1 MNDQSEK
8 KAAPSQMK
16 KGTWSVRT
24 GILLSTIFLAVLFY
38 WFLGFATHDIR
49 SIKGPDYDLFLE
61 EKIGK
66 ELKDKQESLGAEIS
80 RLNSEIRALKEEQAL
95 KSSGSK
101 NMEATLEQLNKQIAS
116 TKDDA
121 ERERLNRRLDDFLKI
136 QQEYQ
141 DLLGKISQSTLDR
154 QALEREMNEV
164 QKEIGSR
171 DEAASLEWRK
181 QMDAHRT
188 KLALLE
194 LGLMVPLLLLAGYAL
209 LRVQKKQGSLLFP
222 VLLAFVCAT
231 LVRLF
236 FTLHEYLPRIW
247 FKYIAIVAV
256 IVVIIRFLVY
266 LVGLA
271 TRPRPDRLLL
281 QYRQAYEKY
290 LCPICEYPIRVGPLK
305 YLFWTRKS
313 AVKTLA
319 GTQKR
324 QAASLSQPYTCPAC
338 GQILFETC
346 PDCGN
351 IRHTLMEH
359 CEHCGARKEVKTLF

>member
-1 MNDQSEK
+1 MNDQNEK

-38 WFLGFATHDIR
+38 WLLGFATYDIR
-49 SIKGPDYDLFLE
+49 TIKGPDFGLFIE

-66 ELKDKQESLGAEIS
+66 ELNDKQESLSAEIS
-80 RLNSEIRALKEEQAL
+80 RLNMEIRALNEEQTL
-95 KSSGSK
+95 KSSVSK

-116 TKDDA
+116 AKDDA
-121 ERERLNRRLDDFLKI
+121 ERERLNRTLEEFLKT
-136 QQEYQ
+136 QKEYQ
-141 DLLGKISQSTLDR
+141 DLLGRISKSTLDR
-154 QALEREMNEV
+154 QALERELTGV
-164 QKEIGSR
+164 QKEIDSR
-171 DEAASLEWRK
+171 RT
-181 QMDAHRT
+181 DAGQTWSKKIESHRT

-194 LGLMVPLLLLAGYAL
+194 LVILIVPLVLAGYLL
-209 LRVQKKQGSLLFP
+209 LRVQKKQGTLIFP
-222 VLLAFVCAT
+222 VLLAFACAA

-236 FTLHEYLPRIW
+236 FTLYEYLPKIW
-247 FKYIAIVAV
+247 FKYIAVAAG
-256 IVVIIRFLVY
+256 IVVMIRFLVY

-290 LCPICEYPIRVGPLK
+290 LCPVCEYPIRVGPLK
-305 YLFWTRKS
+305 YLYWTRKS

-324 QAASLSQPYTCPAC
+324 QAPSMSQPYTCPAC
-338 GQILFETC
+338 GQTLFETC
-346 PDCGN
+346 SACGN
-351 IRHTLMEH
+351 IRHSLMEH

>member
-1 MNDQSEK
+1 MSDQNEK
-8 KAAPSQMK
+8 KAPPSQMK

-38 WFLGFATHDIR
+38 WLLGFATYDIR
-49 SIKGPDYDLFLE
+49 SIKGPDYDLFFE

-66 ELKDKQESLGAEIS
+66 ELKDKNESLTAEIS
-80 RLNSEIRALKEEQAL
+80 RLNMEIRALSEERDL
-95 KSSGSK
+95 NSSGFK
-101 NMEATLEQLNKQIAS
+101 ITEVALEQLNKQIAS

-121 ERERLNRRLDDFLKI
+121 ERERLNQELEKFLKTRDRD
-136 QQEYQ
+136 QELQ
-141 DLLGKISQSTLDR
+141 EKISKWI
-154 QALEREMNEV
+154 LERQDMERELTGV
-164 QKEIGSR
+164 QKEIDSR
-171 DEAASLEWRK
+171 RTAAGKVWEK
-181 QMDAHRT
+181 QGESHRT

-194 LGLMVPLLLLAGYAL
+194 LALMVPLLLLAGYAL

-305 YLFWTRKS
+305 YLYWTRKS

-324 QAASLSQPYTCPAC
+324 QAPSLNQPYTCPAC
-338 GQILFETC
+338 GQTLFETC

-351 IRHTLMEH
+351 IRHSLMEH
-359 CEHCGARKEVKTLF
+359 CEHCGARKEFKTLF

>member
-1 MNDQSEK
+1 
-8 KAAPSQMK
+8 
-16 KGTWSVRT
+16 V
-24 GILLSTIFLAVLFY
+24 
-38 WFLGFATHDIR
+38 
-49 SIKGPDYDLFLE
+49 
-61 EKIGK
+61 
-66 ELKDKQESLGAEIS
+66 
-80 RLNSEIRALKEEQAL
+80 
-95 KSSGSK
+95 
-101 NMEATLEQLNKQIAS
+101 
-116 TKDDA
+116 
-121 ERERLNRRLDDFLKI
+121 DDFLKI
-136 QQEYQ
+136 QLEYQ
-141 DLLGKISQSTLDR
+141 VLLGKISQSTLDR

-194 LGLMVPLLLLAGYAL
+194 LALMVPLLLLAGYAL

-247 FKYIAIVAV
+247 FKYIAIVAW
-256 IVVIIRFLVY
+256 FLVY

-351 IRHTLMEH
+351 IRHSLMEH